1 MAFKDFFTKQIVP
14 GFFVTVTCITFAMA
28 VLGTAYGP
36 DVRLSYGILFSPFIY
51 GSAATATQLINYSAK
66 ELTIKQALIRKV
78 FQVLALEIV
87 VMGIA
92 YGAGALTGTGVT
104 VALALAILLIYGTV
118 TLIMW
123 ISDKRSSDAV
133 NRALLILQKERSE

>member
-1 MAFKDFFTKQIVP
+1 MSFKDFMMKQIIP

-28 VLGTAYGP
+28 VLGTVYGP

-51 GSAATATQLINYSAK
+51 GLAATATQLVNYSAK
-66 ELTIKQALIRKV
+66 ELTVKQALARKG
-78 FQVLALEIV
+78 FHALALEIV
-87 VMGIA
+87 IMHIA

-104 VALALAILLIYGTV
+104 AALALAILLIYGAV

-123 ISDKRSSDAV
+123 ISDRRSSEAV
-133 NRALLILQKERSE
+133 NRALSELQKERPE